1 MAGSCGLASQSKVA
15 GFLERDCLKR
25 DCLQSELSKRLRKKL
40 QGSFWPCLKSHLGH
54 LLYSVSKV
62 SPDSRGGDVT
72 CPLDAGVIRSHCRR
86 PSGTRHT
93 MGGTVGHSCPDAGS
107 GTNPLLPALPTERG
121 THFHPVNSTLGM
133 LKRCFLPG
141 PVGSQQSSKL
151 GRWNTFCL
159 LFSVLASGVN
169 PTFLDKQRRSCL
181 VSCPT
186 KSHYPFSASYCT

>member
-1 MAGSCGLASQSKVA
+1 MAGSRGLASPSKVA

-25 DCLQSELSKRLRKKL
+25 DYLQSELSKRLRKKL

-62 SPDSRGGDVT
+62 SPDSRGGGVT

-86 PSGTRHT
+86 PSGMRHT
-93 MGGTVGHSCPDAGS
+93 MGGIVGHRCPDAGS
-107 GTNPLLPALPTERG
+107 GTNPLLLALPRERG
-121 THFHPVNSTLGM
+121 THLYPVNSTLDL
-133 LKRCFLPG
+133 LKRCLLSG

-159 LFSVLASGVN
+159 LVSVLAFGVN
-169 PTFLDKQRRSCL
+169 PTLLDKQRRSCL
-181 VSCPT
+181 VSFPT
-186 KSHYPFSASYCT
+186 KSH